1 MEKEEIKRTRKQ
13 RKQGVISQKMVNF
26 RCDLDNLEILN
37 QVNNKGRYIND
48 SIRFYY
54 RLKKKIDCK

>member
-37 QVNNKGRYIND
+37 QVTNKGRYIND
-48 SIRFYY
+48 SIRFYHN
-54 RLKKKIDCK
+54 KAKED